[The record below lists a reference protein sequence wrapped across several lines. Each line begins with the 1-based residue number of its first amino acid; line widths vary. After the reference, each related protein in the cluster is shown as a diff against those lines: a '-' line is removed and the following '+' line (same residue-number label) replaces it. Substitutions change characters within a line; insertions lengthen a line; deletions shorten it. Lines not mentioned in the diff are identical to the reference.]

1 MTYFCSSFPG
11 SPSSQAIE
19 AATTITVVFPHLS
32 ELTLK
37 IGVQFATHRTDQS
50 KLFPVNVL
58 LPYARASYPSHWAI
72 SGCFVQIRT
81 ASVVQAAEH
90 VLREYNP
97 SSSNQ
102 RTGPASRSGCQ
113 RCANFLPP
121 WCSAN
126 PAILDEWLVITGQ
139 VSPPTL
145 ICWLGRHR
153 SRMQP
158 QAPPSPPN
166 PSVR

>member
-81 ASVVQAAEH
+81 ASVVQAAEP
-90 VLREYNP
+90 VLREFNP

-102 RTGPASRSGCQ
+102 RTGPALRSGCQ

-121 WCSAN
+121 WCSAMFRRQHLFVGSGVFEAGCKTVTASRLKRSGMFWTVRGAN
-126 PAILDEWLVITGQ
+126 AILAL
-139 VSPPTL
+139 
-145 ICWLGRHR
+145 R
-153 SRMQP
+153 
-158 QAPPSPPN
+158 
-166 PSVR
+166 

>member
-19 AATTITVVFPHLS
+19 AATSITGVFPHLS

-37 IGVQFATHRTDQS
+37 IGVQFAIHRTDQS

-58 LPYARASYPSHWAI
+58 LQYARPSYPSHWAI

-90 VLREYNP
+90 VLREFNP

-102 RTGPASRSGCQ
+102 RTGPALPVKLCSMDLNRSSKSLAL
-113 RCANFLPP
+113 R
-121 WCSAN
+121 
-126 PAILDEWLVITGQ
+126 
-139 VSPPTL
+139 
-145 ICWLGRHR
+145 LGRIDWMPAR
-153 SRMQP
+153 CELLAALVLGESRDTGRVVGYYRP
-158 QAPPSPPN
+158 IL
-166 PSVR
+166 